1 MKGDF
6 MRKLLLTSSAL
17 VAAASISSYAVA
29 DVSVTGEFEWTYT
42 QQAADLTA
50 NDGDSF
56 HTDNEIV
63 ISFSNKTDSGL
74 TIGGKVELDVDGGNP
89 GGGGNTVNDESVL
102 TISGGFGTFRLGQED
117 PIDETFGIDE
127 QDLIDEEGS
136 GLVTSA
142 SLGSTSN
149 LGLAGD
155 SNKIAYLTPMM
166 GGFQAG
172 YSIADSGD
180 NETTD
185 TNAVGASYTMPI
197 GGGSMVVKY
206 NQATKDGATDTD
218 TTNMGVQLSMGAMT
232 LIAST
237 GTKEIAN
244 DDDIEG
250 NGFGIK
256 YDMGGGMT
264 IAAATVEVTDEVDIS
279 GTEEEKY
286 QANIGEIVYT
296 VAPGLKA
303 KVTYTDYEFKNGGD
317 VGASGAAGNDDS
329 GQITNLTISAAF

>member
-1 MKGDF
+1 

-29 DVSVTGEFEWTYT
+29 DVSVTGGFEWKYT
-42 QQAADLTA
+42 QQAADVTA
-50 NDGDSF
+50 KDGDSF
-56 HTDNEIV
+56 HTDNEVV
-63 ISFSNKTDSGL
+63 IKFTNKTDTGL
-74 TIGGKVELDVDGGNP
+74 TVSGKVELDVDTTNP
-89 GGGGNTVNDESVL
+89 GGGGTTVNDESVL
-102 TISGGFGTFRLGQED
+102 SISGGFGTFRLGQED

-127 QDLIDEEGS
+127 QDLIDEEGN
-136 GLVTSA
+136 GLGTSA
-142 SLGSTSN
+142 TLGNTSN
-149 LGLAGD
+149 LGLGGD
-155 SNKIAYLTPMM
+155 ANKIAYVTPNM

-185 TNAVGASYTMPI
+185 TNAIGASYTMPI

-206 NQATKDGATDTD
+206 NQATKDGSTDTD
-218 TTNMGVQLSMGAMT
+218 TTNMGVQLNLGAMT
-232 LIAST
+232 LIASS
-237 GTKEIAN
+237 GTKEIAS
-244 DDDIEG
+244 DEDIEG

-264 IAAATVEVTDEVDIS
+264 VAAATVEVTDETDKS

-286 QANIGEIVYT
+286 TANIGEVVYT

-303 KVTYTDYEFKNGGD
+303 KVTYTDYEYKDGGQTN
-317 VGASGAAGNDDS
+317 VGDDS
-329 GQITNLTISAAF
+329 GQITTLTVSASF

>member
-1 MKGDF
+1 

-29 DVSVTGEFEWTYT
+29 DVSVTGGFEWKYT
-42 QQAADLTA
+42 QQAADQTSK
-50 NDGDSF
+50 DGDSF

-74 TIGGKVELDVDGGNP
+74 TVGGKVELDVDTSNP

-136 GLVTSA
+136 GLMGSA
-142 SLGSTSN
+142 SLGNTSN
-149 LGLAGD
+149 LGLGGD
-155 SNKIAYLTPMM
+155 GNKIAYLTPKM

-172 YSIADSGD
+172 YSIQDSGD

-185 TNAVGASYTMPI
+185 TNAIGASYSMPI
-197 GGGSMVVKY
+197 GGGSITVKY

-218 TTNMGVQLSMGAMT
+218 TTNMGVQVNMGAMT
-232 LIAST
+232 LIASS
-237 GTKEIAN
+237 GTKEIAS
-244 DDDIEG
+244 DEDIEG

-264 IAAATVEVTDEVDIS
+264 IAAATVEVTDETDVS

-286 QANIGEIVYT
+286 TANIGEVVYT

-303 KVTYTDYEFKNGGD
+303 KVTYTDYEYKNGNETK
-317 VGASGAAGNDDS
+317 AAGDDS
-329 GQITNLTISAAF
+329 GQITNLTISASF

>member
-1 MKGDF
+1 

-29 DVSVTGEFEWTYT
+29 DVSVTGGFEWKYT
-42 QQAADLTA
+42 QQAADVTSK
-50 NDGDSF
+50 DGDSF
-56 HTDNEIV
+56 HTDNEVV
-63 ISFSNKTDSGL
+63 IKFTNKTDTGL
-74 TIGGKVELDVDGGNP
+74 TVSGKVELDVDTTNP
-89 GGGGNTVNDESVL
+89 GGGGTTVNDESVL
-102 TISGGFGTFRLGQED
+102 SISGGFGTFRLGQED

-127 QDLIDEEGS
+127 QDLIDEEGN
-136 GLVTSA
+136 GLGTSA
-142 SLGSTSN
+142 TLGNTSN

-155 SNKIAYLTPMM
+155 ANKIAYVTPNM

-185 TNAVGASYTMPI
+185 TNAIGASYTMPI

-206 NQATKDGATDTD
+206 NQATKDGSTDTD
-218 TTNMGVQLSMGAMT
+218 TTNMGVQLNLGAMT
-232 LIAST
+232 LIASS
-237 GTKEIAN
+237 GTKEIAS
-244 DDDIEG
+244 DEDIEG

-264 IAAATVEVTDEVDIS
+264 VAAATVEVTDETDKS

-286 QANIGEIVYT
+286 TANIGEVVYT

-303 KVTYTDYEFKNGGD
+303 KVTYTDYEYKDGGST
-317 VGASGAAGNDDS
+317 SGTDDS
-329 GQITNLTISAAF
+329 GQITNLTISASF